1 MWQGLVINILVKA
14 GTSFLL
20 QVGEEVLK
28 TLKERSD
35 NAVDDSDVQRIKMVK
50 NERLN
55 REG

>member
-35 NAVDDSDVQRIKMVK
+35 NTVDDSDVQRIKMVK

>member
-1 MWQGLVINILVKA
+1 MWQGLVINILIKA

-28 TLKERSD
+28 TLKDRQDNDINSD
-35 NAVDDSDVQRIKMVK
+35 DVERIKMVK
-50 NERLN
+50 NDRLN